1 MAGDPVGVKANV
13 VQKAVGDATAQR
25 ARGQKCCVFFF
36 FKAPSF
42 SVCDNKIPNVGLSEW
57 FVSKLSGFG

>member
-36 FKAPSF
+36 FLKRRRF
-42 SVCDNKIPNVGLSEW
+42 Q
-57 FVSKLSGFG
+57 FVITKYQMLV